1 MDAIGIDAEE
11 RRGLQEILWRH
22 RNVRLIACGHVHRA
36 VVGAIGPA
44 TSSRSPSTD
53 MQLSLDFSADALQF
67 VTEPPCSRFTPPKDA
82 SFHTSSHLSERGR
95 SADQ

>member
-22 RNVRLIACGHVHRA
+22 RNVQLIACGHVHRA
-36 VVGAIGPA
+36 VVGAIGLA

-67 VTEPPCSRFTPPKDA
+67 VTEPPCFAVHTPEGRLV
-82 SFHTSSHLSERGR
+82 SHI
-95 SADQ
+95 QPFK